1 MNKVERYKQM
11 HPVKNG
17 INELVVESSG
27 KVHMPTW
34 LIRLLI
40 DTSGLKSK
48 KQRIIKKIL
57 KRQLQKLIENYV
69 EQEDNA

>member
-1 MNKVERYKQM
+1 MDKIGHYKQLY
-11 HPVKNG
+11 PAKDG

-34 LIRLLI
+34 LVRLLI

-48 KQRIIKKIL
+48 KQRIIKKVL
-57 KRQLQKLIENYV
+57 KRQLQKLLENYA
-69 EQEDNA
+69 E